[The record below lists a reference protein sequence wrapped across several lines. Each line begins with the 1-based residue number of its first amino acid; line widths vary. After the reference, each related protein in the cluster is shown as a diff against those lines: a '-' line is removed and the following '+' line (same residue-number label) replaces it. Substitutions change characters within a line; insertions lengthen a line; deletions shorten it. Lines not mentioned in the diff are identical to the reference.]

1 MTLLWIDAINGEIG
15 YDGSIEP
22 TYPIHLPK
30 ESLMKTKTIIISLFV
45 LSMFSMSCNFLTNI
59 GVNAI
64 TPSDVNI
71 SENRDVSGFDAI
83 EFSTFGKMNIMQ
95 GDVESLNISGP
106 DNLVPEISTTV
117 RNGTLIIKTD
127 DNLTIRPISKEI
139 ELIFTLV
146 VKDLTSLSISGLG
159 DVQVE
164 PLSTPS
170 MVIDMSGAGRIVQN
184 QITADNLDI
193 NLSGLGG
200 IEITGQAAQAEI
212 DISGAGSVNAP
223 DLQIQTAK
231 VTVSGLGG
239 ATLWVTEKLTGD
251 ISGAGS
257 ISYYG
262 DPQVSTTSSG
272 LGDFKSLGNK

>member
-1 MTLLWIDAINGEIG
+1 
-15 YDGSIEP
+15 
-22 TYPIHLPK
+22 
-30 ESLMKTKTIIISLFV
+30 MKTKTIMISLFV
-45 LSMFSMSCNFLTNI
+45 LSMLSMSCNFLTNI

-64 TPSDVNI
+64 TPSDVTI

-83 EFSTFGKMNIMQ
+83 DFTTFGKMNIMQ

-106 DNLVPEISTTV
+106 DNLVPEIRTTV
-117 RNGTLIIKTD
+117 RNGTLIIETD
-127 DNLTIRPISKEI
+127 KNLTIRSLNKEL
-139 ELIFTLV
+139 ELVFTLV
-146 VKDLTSLSISGLG
+146 VKDLTSLAISGLG

-164 PLSTPS
+164 TLSTPS
-170 MVIDMSGAGRIVQN
+170 MDINMSGAGRIVQD
-184 QITADNLDI
+184 QITTDNLNV

-200 IEITGQAAQAEI
+200 IEISGQTARAAI

-231 VTVSGLGG
+231 VNVSGLGG
-239 ATLWVTEKLTGD
+239 ATLWVTDQLTGE

-257 ISYYG
+257 VSYYG
-262 DPQVSTTSSG
+262 NPQTSTTSSG